1 MSQYYEINE
10 NDTGDYSLL
19 NNTNTA
25 KKSSVKIQK
34 NTKDTNKK
42 SQKVNTFPMAWTCYK
57 KDGKFICPMRGD
69 KP

>member
-1 MSQYYEINE
+1 MSNYYEINE

-19 NNTNTA
+19 NNTNVP
-25 KKSSVKIQK
+25 KKSVKNQK
-34 NTKDTNKK
+34 TKNMNRK

>member
-10 NDTGDYSLL
+10 NDTGDYTLL
-19 NNTNTA
+19 NNINKA
-25 KKSSVKIQK
+25 KKSSSK
-34 NTKDTNKK
+34 NPKNTNKK